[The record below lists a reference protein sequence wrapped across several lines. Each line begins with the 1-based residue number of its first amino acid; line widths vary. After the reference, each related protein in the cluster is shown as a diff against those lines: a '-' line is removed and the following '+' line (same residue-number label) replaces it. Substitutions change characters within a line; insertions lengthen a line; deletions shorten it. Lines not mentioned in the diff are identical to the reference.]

1 MRLRGRRWLIVL
13 GGLVVLGIVGA
24 LFLKPIV
31 RRFMGINLD
40 SGAAAQT
47 GVQVPAGFTA
57 TVFASGLAG
66 PRFMAVG
73 PDGTVF
79 VAERGL
85 NRVVALPDADHDGQ
99 ADAVISV
106 AGDMTAPSS
115 LDFYQGQLLV
125 GEEDKITLLTLGPDH
140 RATARKVLIPDLPTD
155 GLHTTKTVLA
165 GPDGR
170 LYVAMGST
178 CNVCHDGDPRR
189 AAVSVYA
196 MDGSGGRIFSKG
208 LRNAVGLAVNPVT
221 HAIWATNNG
230 RDLWGDT
237 RPPETLNVLQDGADF
252 GWPRCHAGTLVD
264 PDFGGTAGCTGVTA
278 PVATMDAHM
287 APLGLV
293 FYQGTA
299 FPPGYRDS
307 VYIAFHGSWN
317 STNLVGYKVMRVPL
331 QDGKVAGP
339 AEDFATGWLQDNS
352 GSTGR
357 PAGIVETAD
366 GALLVSDDKGGFIY
380 RISATRPR

>member
-1 MRLRGRRWLIVL
+1 MGLRGRRWLIALGVL
-13 GGLVVLGIVGA
+13 VGLGVVGA
-24 LFLKPIV
+24 LLWKPIS
-31 RRFMGINLD
+31 RRFLGINLD
-40 SGAAAQT
+40 TGAAAQT
-47 GVQVPAGFTA
+47 GIQVPAGFTA
-57 TVFASGLAG
+57 GVFAAGLAG

-79 VAERGL
+79 VAERGR

-99 ADAVISV
+99 ADEVV
-106 AGDMTAPSS
+106 PFAGDMTAPSS

-140 RATARKVLIPDLPTD
+140 RATARKVLISNLPMD

-170 LYVAMGST
+170 LYVAMGSI
-178 CNVCHDGDPRR
+178 CNVCNEGDPRR

-208 LRNAVGLAVNPVT
+208 LRNAVGLAINPVT
-221 HAIWATNNG
+221 HEIWATNNG

-237 RPPETLNVLQDGADF
+237 RPPETLYVLQDGADY

-264 PDFGGTAGCTGVTA
+264 PDFGGTAGCNGVIA

-287 APLGLV
+287 APLGLA

-331 QDGKVAGP
+331 RDGKVAGP
-339 AEDFATGWLQDNS
+339 AEDFATGWLQDS

-357 PAGIVETAD
+357 PAGIVEAAD

-380 RISATRPR
+380 RISATGAR